1 MLPQGDPLGFYNAL
15 EAQRTY
21 PYKLASGPAI
31 LCVWTVH
38 SKDKQKQAD
47 SAYVPLVAL
56 MYLNQ
61 PLKLKNAFGFQRTE
75 VFHVS
80 CCSFSLGA
88 MFDKYNCSFQNLL
101 QITKCRKMCLFLTI
115 NKTRSLISSVTQC
128 SWIHLIYMNST
139 IDFVL

>member
-1 MLPQGDPLGFYNAL
+1 MHWRHKEHTHTNWPQDQPSSVSELSTPKTN
-15 EAQRTY
+15 RS
-21 PYKLASGPAI
+21 KLTPS
-31 LCVWTVH
+31 
-38 SKDKQKQAD
+38 

-88 MFDKYNCSFQNLL
+88 MFDKYNCSLQNLL
-101 QITKCRKMCLFLTI
+101 QITKCRKMCLFPTI